1 MNELIN
7 PAAIAPPAAAYSH
20 AVLTTAARRL
30 LHVSG
35 TLGTRPDGSIA
46 GTIGEQAEQ
55 VWATL
60 TLILAAADMGPSDI
74 VSYTTYAVFGQPLGD
89 VMAARDRALSGH
101 KPASTLIAVPALA
114 RPEWLV
120 EIAAVAA
127 AD

>member
-7 PAAIAPPAAAYSH
+7 PASIAPPAAAYSH
-20 AVLTTAARRL
+20 AVLTTGPGRM

-46 GTIGEQAEQ
+46 ETIGEQAEQ

-60 TLILAAADMGPSDI
+60 TAILAAADMRPADI
-74 VSYTTYAVFGQPLGD
+74 VSYTTYAVVGQPLAD
-89 VMAARDRALSGH
+89 VMAARDRALAGH
-101 KPASTLIAVPALA
+101 KPASTLITVPALV

-120 EIAAVAA
+120 EISAVAA
-127 AD
+127 AG